1 MNWQRDKV
9 IIVSGGVCLV
19 LAGLA
24 IFLMI
29 KFGGALSQAKE
40 GLEDAD
46 GTIRRASAERVYPD
60 AGNLKLVKANTEGL
74 AKFRDSQV
82 DGLRAR
88 QLKPLS
94 MTPTD
99 FIDEVKARFKALR
112 TKSLEVLQAAAE
124 RDKVGDEALKVESA
138 LDHTFFGSFERYG
151 DEGFPPGE
159 EDIPRLTV
167 QLQTIDQLCDIL
179 VRNEVKTIL
188 SLMRDRFDGDSSR
201 TPGARM
207 SGSLNPYRVTYG
219 GDEAPAPLK
228 WQGETTWI
236 KGEHPTTKPLT
247 IESEYYT
254 VAFLASERMTW
265 QVLQDLANSE
275 TLYAVT
281 RVRFENGNAG
291 MQTTDMNI
299 NAGGGG
305 GGGGGGLAALLSG
318 RQRKSPAQDSLEG
331 ATRPGRELV
340 RSEIHLKVTR
350 FPEPADLQAAG
361 DNKAPEGEDLPER
374 EDP

>member
-1 MNWQRDKV
+1 MNWQRDKA
-9 IIVSGGVCLV
+9 IIISGGVCLV

-24 IFLMI
+24 VFLMI
-29 KFGGALSQAKE
+29 KFGGALSQAKK
-40 GLEDAD
+40 GLEDAED
-46 GTIRRASAERVYPD
+46 NIRTLSTERVYPD
-60 AGNLKLVKANTEGL
+60 AGNLTLVKANTEGL

-138 LDHTFFGSFERYG
+138 LDSTFFGSFERYG

-167 QLQTIDQLCDIL
+167 QLQTIDELCDIL
-179 VRNEVKTIL
+179 VRNEVKAIL
-188 SLMRDRFDGDSSR
+188 SLMRDRFDGDSR
-201 TPGARM
+201 TPGARI
-207 SGSLNPYRVTYG
+207 SGPSSTYRVTYG
-219 GDEAPAPLK
+219 GDEAPPP
-228 WQGETTWI
+228 ENTWV
-236 KGEHPTTKPLT
+236 KGEHPTAKPLT

-254 VAFLASERMTW
+254 VAFLASERVTW
-265 QVLQDLANSE
+265 RVLQDLANSE
-275 TLYAVT
+275 TLCAVT
-281 RVRFENGNAG
+281 RVRFENQNAS

-305 GGGGGGLAALLSG
+305 GSLAELLN
-318 RQRKSPAQDSLEG
+318 RHQRKRQAQAPLEG

-350 FPEPADLQAAG
+350 FPEAVVLQGSG
-361 DNKAPEGEDLPER
+361 DNKVSEGEDLPKG
-374 EDP
+374 EDPR

>member
-1 MNWQRDKV
+1 MNWQRGKA
-9 IIVSGGVCLV
+9 IIISGGVCLV

-24 IFLMI
+24 VFLMV
-29 KFGGALSQAKE
+29 KFGGALSQAKK
-40 GLEDAD
+40 GLRDAD
-46 GTIRRASAERVYPD
+46 DDIRTLSAERVYPD

-82 DGLRAR
+82 DRLRAR

-99 FIDEVKARFKALR
+99 FIDDVKARFKALR
-112 TKSLEVLQAAAE
+112 TKSLGVLQAAAE

-138 LDHTFFGSFERYG
+138 MDSTFFGSFERYG

-179 VRNEVKTIL
+179 VRNEVKAIL
-188 SLMRDRFDGDSSR
+188 SLVRDRFDGDSR
-201 TPGARM
+201 APGARI
-207 SGSLNPYRVTYG
+207 SGPSSPYRVTYG
-219 GDEAPAPLK
+219 GDEAPSPLK
-228 WQGETTWI
+228 WRGENSWVE
-236 KGEHPTTKPLT
+236 GEHPTAKPLT

-254 VAFLASERMTW
+254 VAFLASEQVTW
-265 QVLQDLANSE
+265 RVLLDLANSE
-275 TLYAVT
+275 TLYAIM
-281 RVRFENGNAG
+281 RVRFENENAG

-299 NAGGGG
+299 NTGGGG
-305 GGGGGGLAALLSG
+305 GSLAELLN
-318 RQRKSPAQDSLEG
+318 RHQRKTQAQAPLEG
-331 ATRPGRELV
+331 ATRPGWELV

-350 FPEPADLQAAG
+350 FPEPAVLQGAG
-361 DNKAPEGEDLPER
+361 DDKAPEGGDPPEG
-374 EDP
+374 EEP